1 MSRDTRQ
8 TAEDM
13 RLRVAR
19 LMHQAGIRSR
29 DTKASGQVH
38 GDGDALL
45 DGFMI
50 EEKHKSTKGWS
61 ISQPELHKA
70 QEQAER
76 MCRRLLFITEN
87 NDQEMLVCMPI
98 NHFMPLLYNWLTVE
112 SESEQGDEDD

>member
-1 MSRDTRQ
+1 MKKDTRQ

-19 LMHQAGIRSR
+19 LMRQFGIKSR

-45 DGFMI
+45 EGFMI

-61 ISQPELHKA
+61 ISQSELHKA

-87 NDQEMLVCMPI
+87 NSHEMLVCMPI
-98 NHFMPLLYNWLTVE
+98 NHFMPLLCCWLNDTE
-112 SESEQGDEDD
+112 DLTGDDHD